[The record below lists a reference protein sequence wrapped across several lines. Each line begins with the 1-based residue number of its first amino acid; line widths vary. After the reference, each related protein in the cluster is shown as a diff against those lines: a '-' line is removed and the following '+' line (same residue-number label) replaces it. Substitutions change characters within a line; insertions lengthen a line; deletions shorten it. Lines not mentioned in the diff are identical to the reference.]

1 MTSDMWCVVVPVD
14 MGDSVPIAAERIIVE
29 WLGSPT
35 VNGLDGKE
43 TLWRSEISDWR
54 TKVSDEAVSA
64 KAALA
69 WL

>member
-1 MTSDMWCVVVPVD
+1 
-14 MGDSVPIAAERIIVE
+14 MGDSVPIAAERIVK

-35 VNGLDGKE
+35 VNRLDGKD

-54 TKVSDEAVSA
+54 TKVSDAAVSA

-69 WL
+69 WLCIFAAERLG